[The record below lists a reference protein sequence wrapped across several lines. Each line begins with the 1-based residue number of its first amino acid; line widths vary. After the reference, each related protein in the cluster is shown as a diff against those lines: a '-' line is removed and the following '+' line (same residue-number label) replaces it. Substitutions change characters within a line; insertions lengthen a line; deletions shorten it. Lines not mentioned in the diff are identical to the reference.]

1 VVLDVPEAVR
11 EAMGR
16 GPGPGAP
23 DEPFQEGMRRLQAGD
38 LGGAL
43 ACFEE
48 AQRRGDPR
56 AAELAARCRG
66 AGRAVR
72 GDS

>member
-16 GPGPGAP
+16 APGAGAP

-48 AQRRGDPR
+48 SQRRGHPR
-56 AAELAARCRG
+56 AAELAARCRRDGQSG
-66 AGRAVR
+66 AR
-72 GDS
+72 